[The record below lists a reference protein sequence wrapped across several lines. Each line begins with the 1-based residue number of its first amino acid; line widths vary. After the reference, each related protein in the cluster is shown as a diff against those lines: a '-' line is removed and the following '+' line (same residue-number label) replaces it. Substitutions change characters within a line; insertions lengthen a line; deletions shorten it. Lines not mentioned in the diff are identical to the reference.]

1 MITAQHLQL
10 ASRLRGQV
18 TALTRRLRREAQAD
32 PVQFS
37 QLVVLGAIDRLG
49 GDVTPSELASAERM
63 RSSNLAALLRELEG
77 GGLIQRH
84 ADPDDGRKSRVS
96 LTATGKRMLYGNRAK
111 REEWL
116 VRAMHACLTADE
128 RALLAAAGP
137 LLERLAR
144 YEDAAGAA
152 SPVPSPRSS
161 R

>member
-1 MITAQHLQL
+1 MITSHHLQQ

-18 TALTRRLRREAQAD
+18 TALNRRLRREAQAD

-37 QLVVLGAIDRLG
+37 QLVVLGVIDRLG
-49 GDVTPSELASAERM
+49 GDVTPSALASAERM

-84 ADPDDGRKSRVS
+84 ADPADGRKSRVS
-96 LTATGKRMLYGNRAK
+96 LTASGKRMLYGNRAK

-116 VRAMHACLTADE
+116 VRAMHACLTVGE
-128 RALLAAAGP
+128 RELLAAAGP
-137 LLERLAR
+137 LLERLAQFD
-144 YEDAAGAA
+144 EAAGAA
-152 SPVPSPRSS
+152 SPAPSPRSS

>member
-1 MITAQHLQL
+1 MITVQHLQQ
-10 ASRLRGQV
+10 ASRLRGHI
-18 TALTRRLRREAQAD
+18 TALNRRLRREAQAD

-49 GDVTPSELASAERM
+49 GNVTPSELASAERM
-63 RSSNLAALLRELEG
+63 RSSNLAALLRELDG
-77 GGLIQRH
+77 AGLIQRH
-84 ADPDDGRKSRVS
+84 ADPADGRRSRVT
-96 LTATGKRMLYGNRAK
+96 LTAIGKQMLYGNRAK

-116 VRAMHACLTADE
+116 VRAMQACLNADE

-144 YEDAAGAA
+144 FDEAA
-152 SPVPSPRSS
+152 SAAPPAPSPRSS